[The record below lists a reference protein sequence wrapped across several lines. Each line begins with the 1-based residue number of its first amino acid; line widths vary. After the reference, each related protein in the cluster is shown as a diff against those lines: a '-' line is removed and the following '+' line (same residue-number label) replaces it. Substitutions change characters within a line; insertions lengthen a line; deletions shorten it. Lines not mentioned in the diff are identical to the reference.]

1 MFSLITPVTEQMAAV
16 ADMAEGRK
24 APASQQDAFGS
35 VFHSALN
42 QLNQHVQQ
50 SVSTSEKF
58 EAGDSDISLND
69 VMLNMQKASL
79 SLQLG
84 TQVRNKLVNAYTDI
98 MNMSV

>member
-1 MFSLITPVTEQMAAV
+1 MFTLIPQVTEQMTAV
-16 ADMAEGRK
+16 ARMAEGREVR
-24 APASQQDAFGS
+24 SGQSDAFSG

-50 SVSTSEKF
+50 SVVTYEKF

>member
-1 MFSLITPVTEQMAAV
+1 MFSLISQVTGQMTAIAG
-16 ADMAEGRK
+16 MAEGRE
-24 APASQQDAFGS
+24 ATAGQQDAFAS
-35 VFHSALN
+35 VFRSALS

-50 SVSTSEKF
+50 SVATSEKF